1 MPQDAG
7 PPTDE
12 RHAIERLRRGDIGGL
27 ETFVRQYQLR
37 ATRAAYLIVRDR
49 QLAEDIVCDA
59 FLRCYE
65 RIQQFLRAVVNDALK
80 AANRR
85 TRHVSLNRR
94 STLDSPTFGELLASP
109 DPGPDVQAQFA
120 ELRHE
125 VQEAL
130 ERLTP
135 RQRSAI
141 VLHYF
146 VGLSGPEI
154 ATELSS
160 PLGR

>member
-1 MPQDAG
+1 
-7 PPTDE
+7 
-12 RHAIERLRRGDIGGL
+12 
-27 ETFVRQYQLR
+27 
-37 ATRAAYLIVRDR
+37 
-49 QLAEDIVCDA
+49 
-59 FLRCYE
+59 
-65 RIQQFLRAVVNDALK
+65 VVNDALK